1 MLNSY
6 ITVEITPRVQLLV
19 LKTIRDLC
27 RSVANQNSIESTAD
41 GDKFWLGLEAYP
53 LYKCK

>member
-6 ITVEITPRVQLLV
+6 ITVEITPRVQLFV
-19 LKTIRDLC
+19 LKTIRNLC

-41 GDKFWLGLEAYP
+41 EDKFWLGLQA
-53 LYKCK
+53 